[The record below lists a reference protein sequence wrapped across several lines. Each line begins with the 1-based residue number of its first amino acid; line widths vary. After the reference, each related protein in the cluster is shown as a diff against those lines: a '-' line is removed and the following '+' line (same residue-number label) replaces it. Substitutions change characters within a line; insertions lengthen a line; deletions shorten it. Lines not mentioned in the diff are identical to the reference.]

1 MLSKAVAVLYLTKS
15 CKKHSGFLLPGSDPG
30 CKYNSGHIFFLVLF
44 LMRIIQHSSLL
55 FSPALSLSLSLY
67 CPYDALL
74 IAMGMMII
82 VVVIRFSLSS
92 ALLVYGWMAKSMSQ
106 EQPPICLCCWAAAA
120 AAAVIISIVA
130 SLSLSLY
137 VLGVGRF
144 SYCPPPCLGM
154 YRWMHLSLGC
164 MSFECRITMPPL
176 A

>member
-1 MLSKAVAVLYLTKS
+1 VLSKAVAVLYLTKS

-92 ALLVYGWMAKSMSQ
+92 ALLVYGWMAKSLREPRTASNLLVLLGCCCCCCCCCHHLHC
-106 EQPPICLCCWAAAA
+106 CL
-120 AAAVIISIVA
+120 
-130 SLSLSLY
+130 SLSLSLS
-137 VLGVGRF
+137 L
-144 SYCPPPCLGM
+144 CLGSGSIFI
-154 YRWMHLSLGC
+154 LSSS
-164 MSFECRITMPPL
+164 MSRDV
-176 A
+176 